1 MPPDGVNINLP
12 PRLLCFLTLSGK
24 VCLCLGDKITLE
36 EVQQRRV
43 STGEKRS
50 RQYVGGVY
58 LFALF
63 FFCVSV
69 GDIYVANAE
78 QDITP
83 SFLPPLTG
91 EVIAV
96 T

>member
-1 MPPDGVNINLP
+1 MGVNINLP

-36 EVQQRRV
+36 EVRQQHV

-63 FFCVSV
+63 FFSV
-69 GDIYVANAE
+69 CLWGIFMLQMQNR
-78 QDITP
+78 T
-83 SFLPPLTG
+83 
-91 EVIAV
+91 
-96 T
+96 